1 MKRFLL
7 LFLLLPAAATAD
19 LPNAALTAEQVNEDV
34 AILKEA
40 LTTLHP
46 GYGRYTSET
55 HMQAFWGRLE
65 TQQRDGSDVSTL
77 YTEVSR
83 TLAEL
88 RCDHT
93 KAELPKS
100 IADYRKEQPT
110 YLPFH
115 AIVRDGRMFVRFSGD
130 QRLAVGSEILSINGR
145 TAASIIRDI
154 LPLIPVDGFTDY
166 VREEAFGRNGEWQGG
181 ALDNF
186 LPMLYGESTS
196 FELEVRD
203 TKSVA
208 QTLTLAALTYD
219 DWLKLDSEVG
229 RQYTNFSDDDQVR
242 LSFPQKGVAYL
253 AVDTFV
259 NYRKPVD
266 PDAVYRSIFQEIADK
281 DADTLILDLRRNG
294 GGSSD
299 AANGL
304 LRYVMDR
311 PFRVYRE
318 IRVRRIEYGDLRQH
332 MNTWEQAALDPDPA
346 AFDQTDDGWFIL
358 KPGVP
363 GMDQG
368 VKTPVAD
375 AFDRRLVVLTDNA
388 NSSGSTSLLT
398 VIRSRKNTVLVGE
411 PTGGNPDGP
420 TAGIMFFL
428 KLPNSEI
435 TVRVPWF
442 LQVSDS
448 VERFYGQGLSPDVRV
463 TTSVEDELNGVD
475 RSLQVA
481 LELASR

>member
-1 MKRFLL
+1 MRRFFLSF
-7 LFLLLPAAATAD
+7 LFLPTVATAE
-19 LPNAALTAEQVNEDV
+19 LPNATLTAEQVNEDV

-46 GYGRYTSET
+46 GYGRYTSES
-55 HMQAFWGRLE
+55 HMRAFWDRLE
-65 TQQRDGSDVSTL
+65 TQQQEGSDVSTL

-83 TLAEL
+83 ALAEL

-93 KAELPKS
+93 KAELPKT

-115 AIVRDGRMFVRFSGD
+115 AIVQDGRMFVRFSGD
-130 QRLAVGSEILSINGR
+130 KRLAAGSEIVSINGR
-145 TAASIIRDI
+145 TAASIVRDI

-166 VREEAFGRNGEWQGG
+166 VREQAFGRNGEWQGG

-203 TKSVA
+203 TKSGS
-208 QTLTLAALTYD
+208 QTLTLNALTYD
-219 DWLKLDSEVG
+219 DWLRLNTEVG

-242 LSFPQKGVAYL
+242 LSFPEKSVAFL

-266 PDAVYRSIFQEIADK
+266 PDWVYQAIFQKIADN

-311 PFRVYRE
+311 PFQVYRE

-332 MNTWEQAALDPDPA
+332 MSTWEQAALDPDPA
-346 AFDQTDDGWFIL
+346 AFDQTDDGWFVL

-363 GMDQG
+363 GIDLG
-368 VKTPVAD
+368 VKTPVTD
-375 AFDRRLVVLTDNA
+375 NFDGRLVVLTDHA

-398 VIRSRKNTVLVGE
+398 VLRSRENTVLVGE

-420 TAGIMFFL
+420 TAGIIFFL

-442 LQVSDS
+442 LQISDS
-448 VERFYGQGLSPDVRV
+448 VEHFYGQGLSPDVPV
-463 TTSVEDELNGVD
+463 TTSVEEELNGID
-475 RSLQVA
+475 RSLEVA

>member
-1 MKRFLL
+1 MTRFILF
-7 LFLLLPAAATAD
+7 FLLLPMVAIAD
-19 LPNAALTAEQVNEDV
+19 LPNVKLTADQVKEDV

-46 GYGRYTSET
+46 GYARYTSES
-55 HMQAFWGRLE
+55 HMQAFFDRLDAR
-65 TQQRDGSDVSTL
+65 QQNGSDVREL
-77 YTEVSR
+77 YIDVSR

-93 KAELPKS
+93 KAEMPKS
-100 IADYRKEQPT
+100 MANYRKEEPT

-115 AIVRDGRMFVRFSGD
+115 ALVRDGRMFVRFSGD
-130 QRLAVGSEILSINGR
+130 ERLKVGSEIVSINGR
-145 TAASIIRDI
+145 SVSDIIQDI

-166 VREEAFGRNGEWQGG
+166 VREEALGRTGEWQGG

-196 FELEVRD
+196 FELDVRD
-203 TKSVA
+203 TKTGT
-208 QTLTLAALTYD
+208 QTLTLPALTFA
-219 DWLKLDSEVG
+219 DWLKLDTEVG
-229 RQYTNFSDDDQVR
+229 RQYRNFGDDDQVR
-242 LSFPQKGVAYL
+242 LSFPEKGVAYL

-266 PDAVYRSIFQEIADK
+266 PDDIYGAVFSKIADN
-281 DADTLILDLRRNG
+281 DADTLILDLRENG
-294 GGSSD
+294 GGSTD
-299 AANGL
+299 ASTGL

-311 PFRVYRE
+311 PFKVYRE
-318 IRVRRIEYGDLRQH
+318 VRVRRIDYGDLRPH

-346 AFDQTDDGWFIL
+346 AFNQTDDGWFVL

-363 GMDQG
+363 GIDVG
-368 VKTPVAD
+368 ETTPVAG
-375 AFDRRLVVLTDNA
+375 AFDGRLIVLTDNA

-398 VIRSRKNTVLVGE
+398 VLRSRDNTELVGE

-442 LQVSDS
+442 LQISDS
-448 VERFYGQGLSPDVRV
+448 AERYYGQGLSPDVPV
-463 TTSVEDELNGVD
+463 TTSIEDELNGVD
-475 RSLQVA
+475 RSLEA
-481 LELASR
+481 AIDLASR